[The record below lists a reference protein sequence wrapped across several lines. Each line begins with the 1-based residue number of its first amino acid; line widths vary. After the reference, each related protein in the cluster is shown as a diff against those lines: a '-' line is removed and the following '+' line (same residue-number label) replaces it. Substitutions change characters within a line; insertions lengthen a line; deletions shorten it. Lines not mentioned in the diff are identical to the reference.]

1 VNFVEQPLLSRRL
14 SESINR
20 LIQRFPHEV
29 QEFFWE
35 MISADRSLQT
45 ISNYAYDFTLFFD
58 FLTSLGKEFQQVDP
72 KTIKRFFRYI
82 EHGYERTV
90 HIKLKRKNRITQ
102 EVYEEWIER
111 KHFRENTR
119 SGKQRKRASLRSLFR
134 FLVRTHVLDRDP
146 MEEYEDA
153 SLRSRSKQRVP
164 TFLTK
169 EEALRLI
176 RAVHTYHEKKRGNK
190 STSHWCETRDLA
202 IILLLLN
209 TGMRVSELI
218 QLNFNSIQTNGGQYH
233 VMIMGKGGKERVL
246 KLNEKTAAALL
257 NYLAQR
263 PSPPLAQAQTEA
275 LFLNKNLHRISRKAI
290 SELVRKYAKEAHL
303 PPKAASISPHKL
315 RHTLATLLLANGEN
329 LRVVQEILGHSNI
342 QTTQIYTHVINTEK
356 DKALD
361 RIDKIL

>member
-1 VNFVEQPLLSRRL
+1 MVQQPFFSRRL

-20 LIQRFPHEV
+20 LIDRFPQEV
-29 QEFFWE
+29 QEFFLE

-45 ISNYAYDFTLFFD
+45 ISNYAYDFALFFD
-58 FLTSLGKEFQQVDP
+58 FLTSLGKTFQQVDP
-72 KTIKRFFRYI
+72 KIIKRFFRHL

-90 HIKLKRKNRITQ
+90 HIKLQRKNSLTQ
-102 EVYEEWIER
+102 AVDEEWIDR

-146 MEEYEDA
+146 MEEYADA
-153 SLRSRSKQRVP
+153 TLRSRSKQRVP

-176 RAVHTYHEKKRGNK
+176 RAVHVYHEKKRRGK
-190 STSHWCETRDLA
+190 TTSHWCEARDLA

-218 QLNFNSIQTNGGQYH
+218 HLNFNSIQHDGDRYR

-246 KLNEKTAAALL
+246 KLNDKTVAALR

-263 PSPPLAQAQTEA
+263 PHQAQTEA
-275 LFLNKNLHRISRKAI
+275 LFLNKNLQRISRKAI

-356 DKALD
+356 DEALD